1 MNEAAA
7 RAAVVAT
14 AQAMERAGLAP
25 NRSGNVSCRF
35 DGGLLI
41 TPSGLPYAEM
51 TAADIVALD
60 LAGKVRSGTR
70 TPSSESPFHTAI
82 YRARPDAEAI
92 VHTHSPRATA
102 LACARR
108 AIPPF
113 HYMIALAGGAG
124 IRCAEYA
131 TFGTQ
136 ALAENALRGLEGRR
150 ATLLA
155 NHGVIAIGVT
165 LEAAYE
171 LAFEVENMAGQY
183 LQMLAAGLEPV
194 SLDQDEMQRVL
205 AQFARYGREY

>member
-1 MNEAAA
+1 VNEAQA
-7 RAAVVAT
+7 RAAIVVT

-35 DGGLLI
+35 DDGLLI

-60 LAGKVRSGTR
+60 LAGKVRAGTR

-82 YRARPDAEAI
+82 YRSRSDAEAI
-92 VHTHSPRATA
+92 VHTHSPQATA

-108 AIPPF
+108 PIPPF

-131 TFGTQ
+131 TFGTP

-150 ATLLA
+150 AVLLA
-155 NHGVIAIGVT
+155 NHGVIAIGTT

-171 LAFEVENMAGQY
+171 LACEVENMASQY
-183 LQMLAAGLEPV
+183 LKMLAAGLEPV
-194 SLDQDEMQRVL
+194 TLDEAEMQRVL